1 MIARNNQAVFFKVR
15 MLSPCFTA
23 YIKDLQHVVVP
34 LLQLRQHYIFYEPLA
49 HIERCLAKWIDDGR
63 IAHSE

>member
-1 MIARNNQAVFFKVR
+1 MIACNKQAVFFKVR

-23 YIKDLQHVVVP
+23 YIKDLPYVVLP
-34 LLQLRQHYIFYEPLA
+34 LLQLRQHHIFMNLS

-63 IAHSE
+63 IAH

>member
-23 YIKDLQHVVVP
+23 YIKDLPYVVLP
-34 LLQLRQHYIFYEPLA
+34 LL
-49 HIERCLAKWIDDGR
+49 
-63 IAHSE
+63 